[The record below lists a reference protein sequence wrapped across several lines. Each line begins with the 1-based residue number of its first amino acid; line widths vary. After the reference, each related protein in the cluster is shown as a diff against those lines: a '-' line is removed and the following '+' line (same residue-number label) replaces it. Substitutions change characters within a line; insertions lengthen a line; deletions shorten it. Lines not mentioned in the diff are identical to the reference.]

1 MANKIKVYIADDHQ
15 LLTDSLVDTITDEN
29 IEVIGSALE
38 GNSALSDLKKLNP
51 DVVLMDIDLPNLNG
65 LEITKQILEHDE
77 SFKVIILTMYLEKS
91 LIEKAIKIGAKGYL
105 PKNCSKDELKKA
117 ICEVANGE
125 MYFSSEITTTLALGQ
140 GSSTLKY
147 HPNLVK
153 LASILSTREEEVLRG
168 IADGL
173 SNKEI
178 ATKLHL
184 SPHTIDSHRKN
195 IMSKTGI
202 NNTAGLI
209 RFALK
214 SGLVI

>member
-15 LLTDSLVDTITDEN
+15 LLTDSLVNTITDEN
-29 IEVIGSALE
+29 IEVIGSSLD
-38 GNSALSDLKKLNP
+38 GISALSDLKKLNP
-51 DVVLMDIDLPNLNG
+51 DVVLMDIDLPNING
-65 LEITKQILEHDE
+65 LEITRQILEHDE
-77 SFKVIILTMYLEKS
+77 SFKIIILTMYLEKS

-105 PKNCSKDELKKA
+105 AKNCSKDELKKA

-125 MYFSSEITTTLALGQ
+125 MYFSSEITTTLALGHS
-140 GSSTLKY
+140 SSTLKY

-153 LASILSTREEEVLRG
+153 LASTLSAREEEVLRG
-168 IADGL
+168 IVDGL

-178 ATKLHL
+178 AAKLHL
-184 SPHTIDSHRKN
+184 STHTIDSHRKN
-195 IMSKTGI
+195 IMAKTGI